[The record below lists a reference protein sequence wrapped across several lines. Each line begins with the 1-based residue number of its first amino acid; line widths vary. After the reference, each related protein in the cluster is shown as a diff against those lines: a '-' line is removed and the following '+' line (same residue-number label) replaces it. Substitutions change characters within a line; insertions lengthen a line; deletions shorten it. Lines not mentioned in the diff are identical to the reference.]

1 MPAWSPVAEDAA
13 IPEVDEST
21 ISAPVPLNL
30 GRDRIRIATDMSDIV
45 VGRLLLAGLDLES
58 ARWLMDSHPAAGK
71 VEAAIDRIDEAIR
84 DIRNI
89 VFDIH
94 RPRSPQ
100 D

>member
-1 MPAWSPVAEDAA
+1 MPAWSSVADDGA

-21 ISAPVPLNL
+21 LNAPVALNL
-30 GRDRIRIATDMSDIV
+30 ARDRIRIATDMSDIV
-45 VGRLLLAGLDLES
+45 VQRLLLAGLDLQS
-58 ARWLMDSHPAAGK
+58 ARGLMDSHLAAGK

-94 RPRSPQ
+94 GAH
-100 D
+100 